1 MPIVKINWGWIALR
15 GVVAVLFGILA
26 LARPGLTVAAI
37 VIVFG
42 AYAMVDGLY
51 LCISS
56 IADRTEEPNWLVY
69 LFGGLAGFAVGV
81 LTLAM
86 PGVTAVA
93 LLYLI
98 AAWAIVRGT
107 IEIIAA
113 VRLRKLIE
121 GEWVY
126 IFAGAL
132 SLLFGLLL
140 IARPAIGT
148 VVLMAW
154 LGAYALLFGV
164 VLIVLAFKLRRIRPS
179 LVEL

>member
-1 MPIVKINWGWIALR
+1 MPVVKINWGWIALR
-15 GVVAVLFGILA
+15 GVFAVLFGILA
-26 LARPGLTVAAI
+26 LTRPGLTVAAI

-42 AYAMVDGLY
+42 VYAMVDGLY
-51 LCISS
+51 LCVSS
-56 IADRTEEPNWLVY
+56 IADRKDEPNWLVY
-69 LFGGLAGFAVGV
+69 FIGGIAGFAVGV
-81 LTLAM
+81 LALSM

-93 LLYLI
+93 LLYII

-113 VRLRKLIE
+113 IRLRKLIE

-140 IARPAIGT
+140 IMRPAMGT
-148 VVLMAW
+148 LVLMAW
-154 LGAYALLFGV
+154 LGAYAVFFGI
-164 VLIVLAFKLRRIRPS
+164 VLIVLAFKLRRMRPA